1 MSAFDDVRSGLA
13 LRLTSNYVAQT
24 SESKGLQVW
33 TQQLTQSSKL
43 GWCALLCFRI
53 SLALMMAIVLMWDN
67 FVYFFGAERLVSA
80 IGTGNG
86 NLNGVLI
93 PLCIYLIFGAIM
105 TVSMSFG
112 GRGHFKI
119 AHPRMLTAHALLASI
134 AFPTAMLTFFVYW
147 CIQFPNRTSTVP
159 FLESE
164 SGERIVALGHTLAL
178 IASIL
183 DVIFV
188 EQALFLGDVVYPTLF
203 GLVYLLILHV
213 GVGRMSEIKVM
224 TQGEVQEYTPTMIVT
239 SDALVAFVALPLCYV
254 CFWLIARS
262 RGQALLRNSK
272 NKDVRQQMRQRDTLV
287 AQPVAGNLFEQGAGN
302 PFEPGAGNPFDP

>member
-13 LRLTSNYVAQT
+13 LRLTSNHVAQT
-24 SESKGLQVW
+24 SESKGLQMW

-43 GWCALLCFRI
+43 GWCALVFVRI
-53 SLALMMAIVLMWDN
+53 SLALILLIVLMWDN

-93 PLCIYLIFGAIM
+93 PLCTYLIFGAIM
-105 TVSMSFG
+105 TISMSFG

-119 AHPRMLTAHALLASI
+119 AHPRILTVHTLLASI

-147 CIQFPNRTSTVP
+147 FIEFPNRTSIVP

-164 SGERIVALGHTLAL
+164 SGERIVALGHTLGL
-178 IASIL
+178 VASL
-183 DVIFV
+183 VDVIFV
-188 EQALFLGDVVYPTLF
+188 EQALFLGDVVYPILF
-203 GLVYLLILHV
+203 GFVYLLILHV

-224 TQGEVQEYTPTMIVT
+224 TQGEVQQYSPWMIVT
-239 SDALVAFVALPLCYV
+239 SDALAVFVALPLCYI
-254 CFWLIARS
+254 CFWLIARN

-272 NKDVRQQMRQRDTLV
+272 NKDVRQHMRQRDTLV
-287 AQPVAGNLFEQGAGN
+287 AQPVAGN
-302 PFEPGAGNPFDP
+302 PFDP